1 MVQLVRKSNSL
12 SIVLLIYLQ
21 VFTSPFHRYYQSCTD
36 CQTIHDNGST
46 QDGHSR
52 RRDRNKTKIVETII
66 VSDGDVQQTT
76 NENNVTYCDKVSESK
91 YGNRSLFC
99 VDYEH
104 CPTISTTSSEQVRG
118 LTCGLKFDGSIKVCC
133 PEAVRIISQNEN
145 HNQALETHIISD
157 DGPIESSPRKSPKSN
172 QISSRANSSE
182 PITTVADQTSSHERP
197 ETDKERQSKHIESGE
212 SMRQKSVYSKISVKF
227 PKECGIASNTE
238 NVDETRIIGGENARK
253 NAWPWFAILMV
264 QRRATGNKSPECGA
278 TLISDKF
285 VLTAAHC
292 VLEMGKKPLKIER
305 LSIRLGEFDLRQ
317 QSDEEEDFL
326 IESIIPHPNFQ
337 AKTFK
342 NDIAL
347 LELKSRVTFSE
358 SIAPACLP
366 YDDVKLANQ
375 MPGAVDNQTAWVL
388 GFGQTSYNGRTS
400 DQLKQADLKIFP
412 HSKCKQA
419 FKHLVRLT
427 PEYVCASSQFNID
440 DEGDVVDAEEIK
452 SRKIKDSCQGDSGG
466 PLMMLPASN
475 SNSTPSTTAARPQRW
490 YIYGIVSFGY
500 RCASPGFPGVYTRVN
515 RYLDWIE
522 TNVS

>member
-12 SIVLLIYLQ
+12 SIILVIYLQ

-36 CQTIHDNGST
+36 CQTIYDNGST
-46 QDGHSR
+46 QDRHSR
-52 RRDRNKTKIVETII
+52 RQDSNKTKIVETII
-66 VSDGDVQQTT
+66 VSDGDAQQNT
-76 NENNVTYCDKVSESK
+76 NVENGVAYCDKISESK
-91 YGNRSLFC
+91 HDKRSLFC
-99 VDYEH
+99 VDYDH
-104 CPTISTTSSEQVRG
+104 CPTILTKSSEQVRG

-133 PEAVRIISQNEN
+133 PEAARLLSQNEN
-145 HNQALETHIISD
+145 HNQALGTHIISD
-157 DGPIESSPRKSPKSN
+157 DQPIESSRQRRPKSK
-172 QISSRANSSE
+172 QILSRANSSE
-182 PITTVADQTSSHERP
+182 TIVIADDQTSSQERL
-197 ETDKERQSKHIESGE
+197 ETDEERQSKHIKPEESTKHD
-212 SMRQKSVYSKISVKF
+212 KSVYSKISVKF
-227 PKECGIASNTE
+227 PKECGIANNTE
-238 NVDETRIIGGENARK
+238 NIDETRIIGGENARK

-292 VLEMGKKPLKIER
+292 VLEMGKKPLKKER
-305 LSIRLGEFDLRQ
+305 LSIRLGEFDLRK
-317 QSDEEEDFL
+317 QSDGEIDFS
-326 IESIIPHPNFQ
+326 IENIIPYPHFQ
-337 AKTFK
+337 VKTFK

-347 LELKSRVTFSE
+347 LELNKRVTFSS

-366 YDDVKLANQ
+366 YDDAKLANQ

-412 HSKCKQA
+412 HLKCKQA

-427 PEYVCASSQFNID
+427 REYVCASSQFNLD
-440 DEGDVVDAEEIK
+440 NEGDVAGAEETRSGK
-452 SRKIKDSCQGDSGG
+452 MKDSCQGDSGG
-466 PLMMLPASN
+466 PLMMLPT
-475 SNSTPSTTAARPQRW
+475 SNSTIRPQRW

-515 RYLDWIE
+515 RYLSWIE